1 MSTKKQQSVQISAE
15 LFSRL
20 CAYHLLDRRE
30 PEQERAI
37 KTGLQSK
44 LSAMQRRTDYAA
56 LINKKQERQ
65 RSCESWIKENTDSI
79 ANNIADK
86 IF

>member
-44 LSAMQRRTDYAA
+44 LNAMQRRTDYAA

-65 RSCESWIKENTDSI
+65 RSCEN
-79 ANNIADK
+79 
-86 IF
+86 